1 MSFSRG
7 DGGQLVV
14 HPAAVRLGRCGV
26 TPQTVVVSPRKV
38 DENAALLDSVEH
50 LRRAAD
56 KVRLPLDLPGVED
69 ARDARRA
76 MVQQLDDYLLP
87 RLRAVDA
94 PLLCVV
100 GGSTGAGK
108 STLVNSLIGEVVS
121 KTGVLRPTTR
131 SSVLVHHRDDERWF
145 TDTRIL
151 PGLARLTG
159 APTDRDDPSA
169 VRLVASQSLPAGLAL
184 LDAPDI
190 DSVVRSNRKL
200 SRQLLSA
207 ADLWLFVTTAARYAD
222 AVPWDLLGQAATRGT
237 SVAIVLDRVPP
248 EAMEEIRLHLAQM
261 LGEHGL
267 GTSPIF
273 AIPEVS
279 LDEQAM
285 LPQRHIKR
293 LTGWLNS
300 LAGDATARSVV
311 IRRTLAG
318 ALSSLSA
325 RSAQLNEAANAQVLA
340 RDHLREVARAPYA
353 DALAGINEGME
364 DGSLL
369 RGEVLARWQE
379 LVGTGEFLRQVEA
392 SISKARDRLTSWIT
406 GKPVSTEPL
415 GEALQ
420 SGAAAL
426 ITSHAGLAA
435 SAAAR
440 AWRSSPGGEVLVTE
454 HPELS
459 RPSTD
464 FDERVERLLRD
475 WQKEVLELVRE
486 EAGHRRATA
495 RYLAFG
501 VNGLAVMLMLIAFS
515 ATAGLTG
522 AEVAIAG
529 GSAVLAQRLLEAV
542 FGDEAVRSMA
552 RKARAALLRRAEEL
566 LVVDR
571 GRYDDV
577 LDEVPLSRVAIE
589 DVAAASAAVDQAS

>member
-1 MSFSRG
+1 M
-7 DGGQLVV
+7 V